1 MKNITLL
8 GIDLAK
14 DVFQLHGVN
23 EYGKKILG
31 KKVPRSALPTLIAN
45 MPKCKIVMEACGS
58 SNYWSRKF
66 MSYGHT
72 VSQISPQHVKPFVQG
87 NKNDKNDARAI
98 VIAAQQDNMPTV
110 PTKTITQQEMQ
121 MNHRY
126 RESLVQDRTALANRI
141 RGYLREMGIFL
152 VVGLSQV
159 RKEVPLVLGSA
170 LNSLIGF

>member
-23 EYGKKILG
+23 EHGKKILG
-31 KKVPRSALPTLIAN
+31 KKVKRSELPTLIAN
-45 MPKCKIVMEACGS
+45 LASCKIVMEACGS

-66 MSYGHT
+66 MSYGHE
-72 VSQISPQHVKPFVQG
+72 VFQISPRHVKPFVQG

-110 PTKTITQQEMQ
+110 PIKTIEQQP
-121 MNHRY
+121 N
-126 RESLVQDRTALANRI
+126 
-141 RGYLREMGIFL
+141 
-152 VVGLSQV
+152 
-159 RKEVPLVLGSA
+159 
-170 LNSLIGF
+170 